1 MIEQIAS
8 PNCGPRRDGLRPSL
22 IVVHFTAMKTA
33 QAAIERLCDLA
44 FEVSAHYVISNSG
57 ELTQLVPE
65 EMRAWHAGAGRWHGQ
80 DDINSRSIGVE
91 LDNEGTHPFSEQ
103 QMHALETLLPRI
115 MKRWGIT
122 PEGVIGHSDLAPGR
136 KLIQVH
142 GLIGHV
148 WPCRDLPLIRP
159 PRDVLPQSLQ
169 NWQHMRGMTFAYLQ
183 MTCCK
188 PCACVGTNPL
198 QALCVP
204 RTTRFLNLDSGLT
217 LQPIDEPPNK
227 THKTIARKAGWSRG
241 WQQSRGKSGLH
252 KAMVPGNARRG

>member
-8 PNCGPRRDGLRPSL
+8 PNCGSRRDALRPSL

-33 QAAIERLCDLA
+33 QAAIERLCDPA

-136 KLIQVH
+136 KIDPGPRFDWARLAMQ
-142 GLIGHV
+142 GLAADTPPEGCSATEFAKLAAHAGYDIRV
-148 WPCRDLPLIRP
+148 SADDL
-159 PRDVLPQSLQ
+159 
-169 NWQHMRGMTFAYLQ
+169 
-183 MTCCK
+183 
-188 PCACVGTNPL
+188 L
-198 QALCVP
+198 QAVRMRWNQSATGPLCAKDHAV
-204 RTTRFLNLDSGLT
+204 L
-217 LQPIDEPPNK
+217 
-227 THKTIARKAGWSRG
+227 
-241 WQQSRGKSGLH
+241 KS
-252 KAMVPGNARRG
+252 

>member
-8 PNCGPRRDGLRPSL
+8 PNCGSRRDALRPSL
-22 IVVHFTAMKTA
+22 IVLYFTVFKTA
-33 QAAIERLCDLA
+33 EAGIERLCDPA

-136 KLIQVH
+136 KIDPGPRFDWARLAMQALAADTPPKGCAATEFAELAAHAGYDTRV
-142 GLIGHV
+142 
-148 WPCRDLPLIRP
+148 PAADL
-159 PRDVLPQSLQ
+159 
-169 NWQHMRGMTFAYLQ
+169 
-183 MTCCK
+183 
-188 PCACVGTNPL
+188 L
-198 QALCVP
+198 QAVRLRWSQSATGPLCAKDYAV
-204 RTTRFLNLDSGLT
+204 
-217 LQPIDEPPNK
+217 LQ
-227 THKTIARKAGWSRG
+227 S
-241 WQQSRGKSGLH
+241 
-252 KAMVPGNARRG
+252 